1 MKKSSVGEDSF
12 YYVVGFGSNLGDRED
27 YIQRALIRI
36 GNHPLN
42 TVLKASKI
50 LTSLPVGQ
58 QATESFL
65 NGAVLVESHHKPEVF
80 LKHLLSIEESLGRV
94 RTLKWGNRTIDL
106 DILRA
111 FDSSLNEI
119 NLTSTTLT
127 VPHPH
132 LKVRPFALE
141 PCNEVLSYL
150 PIKNGQD
157 FKSIR
162 RALQDVFKFPSQTF
176 YLWMFGFLVMRLF
189 FASTIPFGNDEA
201 YYWDWGREL
210 KLSYFDHPPLV
221 SWISAFGQLIF
232 GSFDTTLSGRFL
244 VPFMHFLSHLFLFDL
259 FRQLNGGALRSSQI
273 TSFVLITQLATGFSL
288 GGFFLMPDGPL
299 MLFST
304 IALWLSCVLLK
315 ERQLTWKH
323 GALLGLCWGFAG
335 LSKYHAA
342 ILALGPLTYLLVN
355 TTTRF
360 GKSATPFWL
369 SVIGFGLSTTMPVWV
384 WNYQHDWIS
393 IRFQASRG
401 LSTSEFDWKWPLRFA
416 LGACLMM
423 GPVVL
428 AVFSHRQRELSN
440 TLRCLLLVTARPLL
454 VVLSLFSFSIQLL
467 PHWALPG
474 AWFLL
479 PLLIGVFD
487 LDRVPWKKNL
497 VLGYG
502 ALTCIVLPIVL
513 SFASLRDGLLKIVN
527 QQSRGLG
534 ELTLWETASRDDE
547 FVKTINSYS
556 ISESK
561 NESCPKH
568 ITVVSGRWF
577 TVAQLA
583 ATLPESPNVRS
594 MVLDKPY
601 YYLDRDHQDP
611 LPIGCGFIA
620 IAEED
625 HAQDLLKHPSLEFQ
639 ETRILVIKGH
649 LDRPV
654 FVGRGTFGRDSLHI
668 E

>member
-1 MKKSSVGEDSF
+1 MNKSSVGEDSF

-36 GNHPLN
+36 ENHPLN

-58 QATESFL
+58 QATELFL
-65 NGAVLVESHHKPEVF
+65 NGALLVKSDHKPEVF

-94 RTLKWGNRTIDL
+94 RTVKWGNRTIDL

-119 NLTSTTLT
+119 HVTSTTLT

-132 LKVRPFALE
+132 LNVRPFALE

-150 PIKNGQD
+150 PTKNGQD
-157 FKSIR
+157 FKNIR
-162 RALQDVFKFPSQTF
+162 QALLDVFGFPSQTF
-176 YLWMFGFLVMRLF
+176 YLWMFGFLLLRLF
-189 FASTIPFGNDEA
+189 FATMIPFGNDEA

-210 KLSYFDHPPLV
+210 KLSFFDHPPLV

-244 VPFMHFLSHLFLFDL
+244 VPIMHFLSHLFLFDL
-259 FRQLNGGALRSSQI
+259 FRRLNGGTLRSSQI

-304 IALWLSCVLLK
+304 IALWLSCVLLQ
-315 ERQLTWKH
+315 ERQITWRH
-323 GALLGLCWGFAG
+323 GVLLGICWGLAG

-342 ILALGPLTYLLVN
+342 ILAVGPLIYLLVN
-355 TTTRF
+355 TTKRF
-360 GKSATPFWL
+360 GKSVTPFWL
-369 SVIGFGLSTTMPVWV
+369 FVIGFGLLTTMPVWV

-401 LSTSEFDWKWPLRFA
+401 LSTSEFDWKWPVRFA
-416 LGACLMM
+416 LGACLMV

-428 AVFSHRQRELSN
+428 GVFSSQKREVSITLQRM
-440 TLRCLLLVTARPLL
+440 LLVTAFPLL
-454 VVLSLFSFSIQLL
+454 AILLLFSFSSQLL

-479 PLLIGVFD
+479 PMLIVAFD
-487 LDRVPWKKNL
+487 IHRAPWRKNL

-502 ALTCIVLPIVL
+502 VLTCLVVPLAL
-513 SFASLRDGLLKIVN
+513 SFASSRDGLLSAFN

-534 ELTLWETASRDDE
+534 ELTLWETASRDNE
-547 FVKTINSYS
+547 FIETLNSYS

-583 ATLPESPNVRS
+583 ATLPDRPKVRS
-594 MVLDKPY
+594 LALDKPY

-620 IAEED
+620 LAEED
-625 HAQDLLKHPSLEFQ
+625 HAQDLLKHPSLGFQ

-654 FVGRGTFGRDSLHI
+654 FVGRGILTQASQKI
-668 E
+668 